1 MLLEDLLKVTEEGH
15 PDEAPLRDAL
25 EKVSDATALCTT
37 TRGCGRMR
45 SRGCNADAVEAAPLC
60 M

>member
-37 TRGCGRMR
+37 TRGCDRMR
-45 SRGCNADAVEAAPLC
+45 SRGCNAYAC
-60 M
+60 SRG